1 MYFLVKNTLKSNHY
15 HNTKQTQN
23 MRSGGGEREAQSSCG
38 IVVAT
43 VFQSVFY
50 LKILQ
55 NNFLIYFLYKHIK
68 II

>member
-1 MYFLVKNTLKSNHY
+1 
-15 HNTKQTQN
+15 
-23 MRSGGGEREAQSSCG
+23 MRSGGGEREAKSSFG
-38 IVVAT
+38 IVVAI
-43 VFQSVFY
+43 VFQSIFY

>member
-1 MYFLVKNTLKSNHY
+1 
-15 HNTKQTQN
+15 
-23 MRSGGGEREAQSSCG
+23 MRSGGGEREAKSSFG

-43 VFQSVFY
+43 VFQSAFY